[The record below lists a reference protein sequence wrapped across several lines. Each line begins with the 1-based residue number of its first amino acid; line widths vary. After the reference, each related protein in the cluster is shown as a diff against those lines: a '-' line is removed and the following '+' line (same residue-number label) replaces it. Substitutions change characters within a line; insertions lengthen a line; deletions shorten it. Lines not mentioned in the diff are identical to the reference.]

1 MKEPHKRAVKRAK
14 RKIGTSTA
22 ESNAAEHDRLQQRTD
37 DLKRD
42 HEALS
47 RDRTPFNQADH
58 DEHTGNLREHLK
70 QLRTYK
76 RRRRT
81 NPHDERSGG
90 LADGSCVAGYRR
102 E

>member
-14 RKIGTSTA
+14 RKTGSSTA

-58 DEHTGNLREHLK
+58 DKHAEHLREHQK
-70 QLRTYK
+70 QLATHK
-76 RRRRT
+76 RRQATPSSRSGASGE
-81 NPHDERSGG
+81 DERHRG
-90 LADGSCVAGYRR
+90 
-102 E
+102 